1 MLRPQRR
8 VRANLRYLWA
18 LLARF
23 KVNFAAAAVLFLAMP
38 PVYVWLYRNPDG
50 TGISFGRALHHVY
63 FLLFGQPSLDYV
75 SNLPIEVLNLLIP
88 PCGIAIVVD
97 GIVRFAYLY
106 FAKRRADKEW
116 ITVIAQSLK
125 DHVVVVGA
133 GRIGYRVV
141 SQLLAL
147 RKDVVVIDSS
157 ETASFVS
164 VLRDLNVPVLI
175 EEVKTSEALQRTCN
189 IEKASAIVCA
199 TNDDLANLNLALDA
213 RRANPRIRVV
223 LRLFDDDLVAR
234 VRDNFQAEALSSSA
248 LAAPALALAALDPR
262 IIHSFQVTA
271 HLMVVSQF
279 VAARGLTGLTVSEVR
294 DRFGG
299 LTLALHGL
307 DGVEHLHPQG
317 PTKIVAGD
325 TLTVQSQY
333 ESYLAL
339 RQFTGEA
346 VPPMSASRPAA
357 A

>member
-1 MLRPQRR
+1 M
-8 VRANLRYLWA
+8 RANFRYLLA

-23 KVNFAAAAVLFLAMP
+23 KLNFVAAAVLFLAMP

-50 TGISFGRALHHVY
+50 TGIGLGRALHHVY
-63 FLLFGQPSLDYV
+63 FLLFGQPSLEYV
-75 SNLPIEVLNLLIP
+75 SNVPIEVLNLLIP

-106 FAKRRADKEW
+106 FAKHRADKEW
-116 ITVIAQSLK
+116 ITVLAQSMK

-141 SQLLAL
+141 SQLMAL
-147 RKDVVVIDSS
+147 GKEVVVIDST

-175 EEVKTSEALQRTCN
+175 EDVKTPEALQRTTN

-213 RRANPRIRVV
+213 RRANPKVRVV

-262 IIHSFQVTA
+262 ITHSFQVTT
-271 HLMVVSQF
+271 HMMVVSQF
-279 VAARGLTGLTVSEVR
+279 VAGRGLTGLTVSELR

-299 LTLALHGL
+299 LTLALHGH

-317 PTKIVAGD
+317 PTKIAAGD
-325 TLTVQSQY
+325 TLTVQSRY
-333 ESYLAL
+333 DSYLAL

-346 VPPMSASRPAA
+346 LPPMSAGRPSAA
-357 A
+357 